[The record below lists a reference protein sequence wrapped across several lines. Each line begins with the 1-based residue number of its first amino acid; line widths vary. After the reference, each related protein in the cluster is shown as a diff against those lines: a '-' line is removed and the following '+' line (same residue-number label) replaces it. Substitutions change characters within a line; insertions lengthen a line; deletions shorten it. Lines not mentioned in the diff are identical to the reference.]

1 MKLFTRIFC
10 LLSLVA
16 MSSCNLQ
23 KKIVYFQDAS
33 QNEIIKM
40 AENYEV
46 RIKPHDRLKILV
58 SSKDYELASPFNSS
72 VSYNALAP
80 ADKGYTS
87 LASARGR

>member
-40 AENYEV
+40 AENYEA
-46 RIKPHDRLKILV
+46 
-58 SSKDYELASPFNSS
+58 ASNLTT
-72 VSYNALAP
+72 V
-80 ADKGYTS
+80 
-87 LASARGR
+87 